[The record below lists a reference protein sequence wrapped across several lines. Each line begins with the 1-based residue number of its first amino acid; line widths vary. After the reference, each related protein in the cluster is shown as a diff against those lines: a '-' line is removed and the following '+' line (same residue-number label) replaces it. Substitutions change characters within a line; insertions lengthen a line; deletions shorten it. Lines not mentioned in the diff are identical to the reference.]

1 MKSPWLQTD
10 PRLCKEFPGSR
21 KWPWMLS
28 FQDSITPG
36 PCAAPSLPPRSPAHP
51 QRQWGN
57 TRESTA
63 WPPAQFRALLY
74 RPGTT
79 TQWSPTQPASPSTVP
94 LPGEMLWVASLKA
107 QAPNCSPTPPH
118 PRLRHK
124 PGKDPRENP
133 SRWPEVPSIPQTHVV
148 PGQAVCVDA
157 VNTTV
162 CKNRSTKPQD

>member
-107 QAPNCSPTPPH
+107 QAPNCSPHPTPPKTQTQA
-118 PRLRHK
+118 RK
-124 PGKDPRENP
+124 G
-133 SRWPEVPSIPQTHVV
+133 PERKSFKV
-148 PGQAVCVDA
+148 A
-157 VNTTV
+157 
-162 CKNRSTKPQD
+162 